1 MPTSCLLFLFSVC
14 FLCQTALGYPHSVR
28 KFSSNPFLRTYFTTK
43 LLIAISYSNYY
54 FTKEFVIITYLI
66 HKIYLTSMIRQRKNV
81 SESKA
86 AKSDTSSQ
94 KKVHDGR
101 PSKLKV
107 WVLAA
112 RPHTLTASISPV
124 LVGASLV
131 HHYQKHNN
139 MLISPYSVSL
149 MTLTFMAFAGL
160 IQLGT
165 NLHNDYADF
174 VKGADTNERVG
185 QARATQ
191 KGWLTPFETATGASF
206 CLILASFLG
215 FALMVQTGRYQDPYL
230 IFMVV
235 SSVFNAVCYTGGPYP
250 LGYIGLGHLSIG
262 YSGLGDLFVF
272 IYFGFVATCTV
283 PYCFLCQILDSP
295 SVSTLNVF
303 HHELFV
309 TSVIVALPVSFLA
322 TAIIV
327 VNNLRDRHTDVKVG
341 KNTLAVRFGET
352 FARNEYKALVQGS
365 YIMLVPIAWRLKYL
379 YGSTE
384 PLWVYFPLLSIL
396 RAKSE
401 LKALSSKGKD
411 GAALNEHV
419 GGTARLQFMFC
430 IMLVIALRNC

>member
-1 MPTSCLLFLFSVC
+1 M
-14 FLCQTALGYPHSVR
+14 AY
-28 KFSSNPFLRTYFTTK
+28 
-43 LLIAISYSNYY
+43 
-54 FTKEFVIITYLI
+54 
-66 HKIYLTSMIRQRKNV
+66 QRKVV
-81 SESKA
+81 SS
-86 AKSDTSSQ
+86 SSTSSTSDISSD
-94 KKVHDGR
+94 KKDHEVR

-131 HHYQKHNN
+131 HHYQTHNN
-139 MLISPYSVSL
+139 VWLSPNYSVSL

-191 KGWLTPFETATGASF
+191 KGWLTPFETAAGASL
-206 CLILASFLG
+206 CLILASSLG
-215 FALMVQTGRYQDPYL
+215 VSLMVQTGRYQDPYL

-272 IYFGFVATCTV
+272 LYFGLVATCTV
-283 PYCFLCQILDSP
+283 PYCFLCQILDGT
-295 SVSTLNVF
+295 SVSTWNVF
-303 HHELFV
+303 QHELFV
-309 TSVIVALPVSFLA
+309 TSLIVALPVSFLA

-352 FARNEYKALVQGS
+352 FARIEYRALVQGS
-365 YIMLVPIAWRLKYL
+365 YFMLVPIAWRLKRL

-384 PLWVYFPLLSIL
+384 SLWVYFPLLSIL

-401 LKALSSKGKD
+401 LRALSFQGKD

-430 IMLVIALRNC
+430 IMLAIALRNC

>member
-1 MPTSCLLFLFSVC
+1 MT
-14 FLCQTALGYPHSVR
+14 H
-28 KFSSNPFLRTYFTTK
+28 
-43 LLIAISYSNYY
+43 
-54 FTKEFVIITYLI
+54 
-66 HKIYLTSMIRQRKNV
+66 QRKRV
-81 SESKA
+81 SLSSSTKP
-86 AKSDTSSQ
+86 DTSSHE
-94 KKVHDGR
+94 KKGLDAK
-101 PSKLKV
+101 PPKLKV

-112 RPHTLTASISPV
+112 RPHTLTASVSPV

-131 HHYQKHNN
+131 HHYQKHNSN
-139 MLISPYSVSL
+139 VSLSPYSVSL
-149 MTLTFMAFAGL
+149 VTLTFMAFAGL

-174 VKGADTNERVG
+174 VKGADTHERVG

-191 KGWLTPFETATGASF
+191 KGWLTPFETNAGASF
-206 CLILASFLG
+206 CLVLASLLG
-215 FALMVQTGRYQDPYL
+215 VSLMVQTGRYQDPYL
-230 IFMVV
+230 IFMIV

-272 IYFGFVATCTV
+272 LYFGLVATCTV
-283 PYCFLCQILDSP
+283 PYCFICQILDNTS
-295 SVSTLNVF
+295 SLSTWDVF
-303 HHELFV
+303 HHELFI
-309 TSVIVALPVSFLA
+309 TSLIVALPVSFLA

-352 FARNEYKALVQGS
+352 FARNEYRALVQGS
-365 YIMLVPIAWRLKYL
+365 YIMLVPIAWRFKYL

-384 PLWVYFPLLSIL
+384 ALWIYFPLLSIL

-401 LKALSSKGKD
+401 LKALSWKGKD